1 MSGAR
6 LRRVVIAV
14 AVVVGLVGALGTT
27 AAAPAASPPDPGL
40 AGAYPVGVADYG
52 FGDTAFTPNGFPAP
66 VEVRARVYYPR
77 ALNGTFPLVV
87 FLHGRHLTCFDPAT
101 RVPYFEWPCGPGRVP
116 IASHR
121 GYADAATLLASRGYI
136 VASISA
142 NSINYN
148 DDAAADLGANARGQL
163 VLHHLDLWR
172 RWETTGGAPFGTKF
186 AGHVDLGNIGLMG
199 HSRGGE
205 GVVAAAALNQA
216 FGSPYSIRAVIALAP
231 TDFSRVVLNRV
242 ALEVVLPYC
251 DGDVSDLQ
259 GIHFYDD
266 ARYTDSTDSAPKHAV
281 LVYGAD
287 HNFFNSAWT
296 PPYPGGGDDWWDPE
310 EPFCGPGVPSTGRLD
325 AAGQRAV
332 GAIVFATFFRRY
344 LGGEQALDPYL
355 DGSAARPPSLT
366 RIAHSDVSVSYHAG
380 ASRTARL
387 DVARMRSGSALLRD
401 TAGGNVHFTGFSE
414 VAMCGATFPYPF
426 CLSNDSFGGE
436 QEPHSSFSFLAPQAL
451 GLSQLRLTWTDPG
464 ARAEFDIPA
473 AKGDVARYRALTLRA
488 GLVFTN
494 PLNLL
499 GLRQDAFVR
508 LQDAAG
514 RRAFAPIASFS
525 PALRYPPGA
534 TTSFSVPKLYDAT
547 VRIPLSA
554 FAGVDL
560 HAIRSV
566 ALVAGPTASGSVT
579 VADLAF
585 TDPA

>member
-1 MSGAR
+1 MRAR
-6 LRRVVIAV
+6 RRRRAAIVLAL
-14 AVVVGLVGALGTT
+14 VVGLVGASGVAST
-27 AAAPAASPPDPGL
+27 AAAVSPPDPGL
-40 AGAYPVGVADYG
+40 AGPYPVATTDYG

-66 VEVRARVYYPR
+66 VEVRARVYYPS

-87 FLHGRHLTCFDPAT
+87 FLHGRHLTCFEPAS
-101 RVPYFEWPCGPGRVP
+101 RQPFFEWPCGPGRVP
-116 IASHR
+116 IASYR
-121 GYADAATLLASRGYI
+121 GYADEATLLASRGYI

-172 RWETTGGAPFGTKF
+172 RWQTTGGAPFGTKF
-186 AGHVDLGNIGLMG
+186 TGHVDMGNIGLMG

-205 GVVAAAALNQA
+205 GVVAAAVLNQA

-266 ARYTDSTDSAPKHAV
+266 ARYADSTDSAPKHAV

-287 HNFFNSAWT
+287 HNFFNSVWT
-296 PPYPGGGDDWWDPE
+296 PPYPGGGDDWYDTA
-310 EPFCGPGVPSTGRLD
+310 EPFCGPEAPTGRRLD

-332 GAIVFATFFRRY
+332 GGIVFATFFRRY

-355 DGSAARPPSLT
+355 DGSSARPPSLA

-380 ASRTARL
+380 ASRSARL

-401 TAGGNVHFTGFSE
+401 TAGGSVHFSGFAD
-414 VAMCGATFPYPF
+414 VAMCGATLPYPF
-426 CLSNDSFGGE
+426 CLSSSPFGGE

-451 GLSQLRLTWTDPG
+451 GLSQLRLSWTDPG
-464 ARAEFDIPA
+464 ARAVFDIPA
-473 AKGDVARYRALTLRA
+473 SKGDVARYRALTLRT
-488 GLVFTN
+488 GVVFTN
-494 PLNLL
+494 PLNPV
-499 GLRQDAFVR
+499 GRGQDAFLR

-514 RRAFAPIASFS
+514 HRAFASLASYG

-534 TTSFSVPKLYDAT
+534 PTSFSLPKLYDAT
-547 VRIPLSA
+547 VRVPLTA

-560 HAIRSV
+560 HTIRSV
-566 ALVAGPTASGSVT
+566 ALVAGPTPSGSVT